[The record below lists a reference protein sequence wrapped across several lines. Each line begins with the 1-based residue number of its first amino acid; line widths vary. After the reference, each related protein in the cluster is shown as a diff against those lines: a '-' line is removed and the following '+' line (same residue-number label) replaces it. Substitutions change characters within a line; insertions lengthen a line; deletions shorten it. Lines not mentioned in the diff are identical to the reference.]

1 MKAGVNKVLI
11 KIGKT
16 VQDQIVTQSGV
27 VLYKDFSF
35 DENWHRTTFGEV
47 LGVPAGANSLLTLG
61 SYKHSELKYDIR
73 IGDIV
78 HFNYIANNKDE
89 KDNVFIIGDDFV
101 YQLVIDQ
108 VFAVEREGQII
119 PQGNKV
125 LLEKYYETILES
137 QFLIIPDGKKEIKSQ
152 GIVKFTGAGSAF
164 NVGDRVVFEKPPM
177 NIEINGVLYLVIYEE
192 DIVCLL

>member
-11 KIGKT
+11 RIGKT
-16 VQDQIVTQSGV
+16 IQDQIVTKSGV

-47 LGVPAGANSLLTLG
+47 IGVPAGANDLITLG
-61 SYKHSELKYDIR
+61 SYKHKDLEYDIR

-78 HFNYIANNKDE
+78 HFYYIANNKDE
-89 KDNVFIIGDDFV
+89 KDNVYLIGDDFV

-108 VFAVEREGQII
+108 VFAVERNGEII

-125 LLEKYYETILES
+125 LLEKYYETVLES

-152 GIVKFTGAGSAF
+152 GIVKYIGNNSIF

-177 NIEINGVLYLVIYEE
+177 NIEIAGVLYLVVYEE
-192 DIVCLL
+192 DVICLL

>member
-47 LGVPAGANSLLTLG
+47 IGVPAGANSLLTLG

-152 GIVKFTGAGSAF
+152 GIVKFTSAGSAF

-192 DIVCLL
+192 DVICLL